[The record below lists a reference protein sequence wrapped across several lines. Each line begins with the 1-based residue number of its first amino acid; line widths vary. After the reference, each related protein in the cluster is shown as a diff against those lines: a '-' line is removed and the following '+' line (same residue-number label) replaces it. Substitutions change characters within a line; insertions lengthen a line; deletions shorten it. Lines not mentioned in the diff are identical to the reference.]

1 MTITE
6 VQIQSEEA
14 KRVMWRRIGIN
25 SGVVSLLTPYIA
37 ISSIAGYAQSNGLA
51 GVLFVLS
58 MISFLP
64 LMIMGFVGMG
74 LAISYRNK
82 AQRLREV
89 SKFQ

>member
-14 KRVMWRRIGIN
+14 KRVMWRRIGIIC
-25 SGVVSLLTPYIA
+25 GVVSLLTPVIA
-37 ISSIAGYAQSNGLA
+37 FSSIAGWAKNDGLA
-51 GVLFVLS
+51 WVLFMLS
-58 MISFLP
+58 IYSFLP

-74 LAISYRNK
+74 LAISYRNR
-82 AQRLREV
+82 ARRLREV